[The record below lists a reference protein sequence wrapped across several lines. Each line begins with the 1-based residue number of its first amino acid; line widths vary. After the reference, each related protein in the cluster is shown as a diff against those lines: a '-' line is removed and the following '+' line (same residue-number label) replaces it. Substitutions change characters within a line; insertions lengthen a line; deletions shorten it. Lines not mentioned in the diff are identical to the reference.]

1 MPTRYLKESICSSDN
16 LDALTPFQE
25 TFFYRLIVNCDDFG
39 RMDARPKILASKLF
53 PLKTTLRNEQILD
66 ALHALSSAELVI
78 LYEVGGKPFLQ
89 MATWDKHQT
98 RRAKYSKYPA
108 PDDGCVHT
116 PTIADNCIHPLTDSS
131 VIEIENRESRIE
143 NRESK
148 SQSQS
153 QSDARAR
160 FSIPTVDEV
169 REYCESRHNTI
180 DAQEFVD
187 FYTAKGWRIG
197 KEPMKDWKACVRT
210 WERKRQDKTEPDSSS
225 KWGIIG
231 QMV

>member
-1 MPTRYLKESICSSDN
+1 MPGRILKESICTSDN
-16 LDALTPFQE
+16 LDRLSAFQE
-25 TFFYRLIVNCDDFG
+25 TFFYRLIVNCDDYG
-39 RMDARPKILASKLF
+39 RMDARPAILKSKLY
-53 PLKTTLRNEQILD
+53 PLKDLRAGQIED
-66 ALHALSSAELVI
+66 ALRALTSAELVT
-78 LYEVGGKPFLQ
+78 LYYVDGKPFVQ
-89 MATWDKHQT
+89 MKTWNRHQT
-98 RRAKYSKYPA
+98 PRAKKSKYPDPPEDCEQIQA
-108 PDDGCVHT
+108 DENICKQMHT
-116 PTIADNCIHPLTDSS
+116 DAVDNRNSIID
-131 VIEIENRESRIE
+131 NRESIID
-143 NRESK
+143 NRN

-153 QSDARAR
+153 GARAR

>member
-1 MPTRYLKESICSSDN
+1 MPGRILKESICTSDN
-16 LDALTPFQE
+16 LDRLSAFQE
-25 TFFYRLIVNCDDFG
+25 TFFYRLIVNCDDYG
-39 RMDARPKILASKLF
+39 RMDARPAILKSKLY
-53 PLKTTLRNEQILD
+53 PLKDLRAGQIED
-66 ALHALSSAELVI
+66 ALRALTSAELVT
-78 LYEVGGKPFLQ
+78 LYYVDGKPFVQ
-89 MATWDKHQT
+89 MKTWNRHQT
-98 RRAKYSKYPA
+98 PRAKKSKYPDPPEDCEQIQA
-108 PDDGCVHT
+108 DENICKQMHT
-116 PTIADNCIHPLTDSS
+116 DAVDNRNSIID
-131 VIEIENRESRIE
+131 NRESIID
-143 NRESK
+143 NRN

-153 QSDARAR
+153 GARAR

-187 FYTAKGWRIG
+187 CYTAKGWRIG